1 MAEQTSETT
10 KGIEFIQQIVAKH
23 SKVSSTIQELNYE
36 FPFINNNQCYEII
49 QGLLQ
54 HNTDHELRL
63 DDDHYETEQDSRTSL
78 NDIQDEYFMHYGY
91 APDNINKIFK
101 WCAHMQYEWKYFEIK
116 AWWPNRPEPKGWWD
130 QHPSKLPTPSTTANT
145 YPELDIAIDT
155 ARNNKALWKPLTRF
169 TVHDMVRT
177 ITTWVENDINYT
189 KHKSK
194 TVNIFAN
201 HQLSGQKMIILSA
214 NDVKRIVKDEMLE
227 FMTLKT
233 VNIMFDAFDKWKE
246 ADIEAMKSKSAEA
259 IALILFERPLQ
270 QLMARIRAGYI
281 TGLKF
286 IESLKQKLDGKRY
299 IDVDNTMIIQQETG
313 WKEDDIE
320 QIHLLLFQSM
330 VLNNEKFSDKMQDVI
345 ANSNDKDI
353 PNAVMERITQ
363 IMNAYGVEQLQYDV
377 KHNKNTKPFND
388 QVTDIIY
395 DELVSEFDVS
405 IVDEGHMIQRVYNTI
420 ARCLA
425 FDYPDKASTNDVF
438 DLEDARDWICSN
450 CGNYNFSKYIEGKIN
465 HYLKWC
471 TLCGITQADSITMKI
486 RNEDTFIM
494 VHNDDNNHVN
504 QHTDTDDEYDKTI
517 GNVISF
523 HKLSLLCP
531 NVISDKSNAKCSAM
545 VRLAKELMR
554 YNQY

>member
-227 FMTLKT
+227 FMTLK
-233 VNIMFDAFDKWKE
+233 
-246 ADIEAMKSKSAEA
+246 
-259 IALILFERPLQ
+259 
-270 QLMARIRAGYI
+270 
-281 TGLKF
+281 
-286 IESLKQKLDGKRY
+286 QKLDGKRY

-363 IMNAYGVEQLQYDV
+363 IMNTYGVEQLQYDV

-450 CGNYNFSKYIEGKIN
+450 CG
-465 HYLKWC
+465 
-471 TLCGITQADSITMKI
+471 
-486 RNEDTFIM
+486 
-494 VHNDDNNHVN
+494 
-504 QHTDTDDEYDKTI
+504 
-517 GNVISF
+517 
-523 HKLSLLCP
+523 
-531 NVISDKSNAKCSAM
+531 
-545 VRLAKELMR
+545 
-554 YNQY
+554 